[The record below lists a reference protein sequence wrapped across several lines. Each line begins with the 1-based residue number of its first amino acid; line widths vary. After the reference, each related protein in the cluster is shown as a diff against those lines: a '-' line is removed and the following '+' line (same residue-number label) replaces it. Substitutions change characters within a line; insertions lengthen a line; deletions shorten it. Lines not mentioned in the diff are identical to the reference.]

1 MTKTK
6 ITRAPGGDTLSL
18 QEALDHAAAQG
29 AQLVLTEGV
38 HDCGALV
45 LRSGLDLE
53 LAAGAV
59 LRFSPDIDAYS
70 GNRTDVIAEDS
81 FVSLMMAQH
90 VSDIRIGG
98 QGRIEAPGKNFI
110 AGRAD
115 GMGTH
120 IPARYR
126 PRVLVIQNCENIT
139 LEGLTVH
146 NSPMWTL
153 HMIASRNVKIDGV
166 TVDNDREMPNT
177 DGVVI
182 DACQNVRVVNCHI
195 ATADDGVVLKTS
207 RLADGS
213 AAGICR
219 DILVE
224 NCHVE
229 SFSCALK
236 IGTESRGDFENI
248 IFSDCV
254 IENSNRAIGIFSRDG
269 GAVRNFIARR
279 IRVDARQTPDGY
291 WGSGE
296 AITVNVVDRRASE
309 PAGAI
314 ENAVFEDIEGTMEGA
329 INIVA
334 DGAAGIH
341 NLRLSRIRI
350 EQRQGTYKG
359 ISYDMRPTRF
369 DLAPAAT
376 ADGRA
381 NAYVKDE
388 AGNVIGLVAYPGG
401 MPALYV
407 SRAPDL
413 SLEDVSFLR
422 PSVLPE
428 GWNAQEIVIED
439 AQTIWS

>member
-1 MTKTK
+1 MTKVK
-6 ITRAPGGDTLSL
+6 MTRAPGGDTASL
-18 QEALDHAAAQG
+18 QQAIDRAAAEG
-29 AQLVLTEGV
+29 AQLVLSEGI

-53 LAAGAV
+53 LAKGAV
-59 LRFSPDIDAYS
+59 LRFSPDIDAYEN
-70 GNRTDVIAEDS
+70 NRTDVIAEDS
-81 FVSLMMAQH
+81 FVSLMMAQS

-98 QGRIEAPGKNFI
+98 EGRIEAPGKSFI

-120 IPARYR
+120 IPAKYR
-126 PRVLVIQNCENIT
+126 PRVLVIQNCANIR
-139 LEGLTVH
+139 LEGFTVH

-153 HMIASRNVKIDGV
+153 HMITSSNVTIDGV

-182 DACQNVRVVNCHI
+182 DACQDVRVINCHI

-207 RLADGS
+207 RMADGS

-219 DILVE
+219 DIIVE

-248 IFSDCV
+248 VFSDCT

-269 GAVRNFIARR
+269 GAVRNFLARR
-279 IRVDARQTPDGY
+279 IRIDARQTPDGY

-309 PAGAI
+309 LAGGV

-341 NLRLSRIRI
+341 NLRLSRIHI
-350 EQRQGTYKG
+350 EQRQGIYKG
-359 ISYDMRPTRF
+359 VSYDMRPTRF

-388 AGNVIGLVAYPGG
+388 DGNVIGLVAYPGG

-407 SRAPDL
+407 SRVPDIT
-413 SLEDVSFLR
+413 LEDVSFTR
-422 PSVLPE
+422 PAVLPT
-428 GWNAQEIVIED
+428 GWNAQDIVFED
-439 AQTIWS
+439 AKTLWS